1 MGTLHAGIFERGER
15 MGILALG
22 AVVGFLPVAHGVVAA
37 GASIT
42 ALQRIAIAHREMAK
56 IDAAA
61 ARVGEGRTS

>member
-1 MGTLHAGIFERGER
+1 

-22 AVVGFLPVAHGVVAA
+22 AVTGFLPVALGVVAA

-56 IDAAA
+56 IDAA
-61 ARVGEGRTS
+61 RVGEGRP